1 MGITVY
7 NPQKGRL
14 ETIEAAFTATNTTW
28 FDTAT
33 DNRDIHKITDWKG
46 ALLISELNYTYPFLI
61 YDVSRADIDY
71 DPIRAGAIRD
81 QYE

>member
-14 ETIEAAFTATNTTW
+14 ETIEAVFTAENTTW

-46 ALLISELNYTYPFLI
+46 GLLISELNYTYPFLI
-61 YDVSRADIDY
+61 SGLLTPFKSSLVKA
-71 DPIRAGAIRD
+71 
-81 QYE
+81 

>member
-7 NPQKGRL
+7 NPQKGRN
-14 ETIEAAFTATNTTW
+14 ETIAAVFTAANTTW

-46 ALLISELNYTYPFLI
+46 DLLIGELNYTYPLLI
-61 YDVSRADIDY
+61 YDVSRADIGY
-71 DPIRAGAIRD
+71 DPIRARSIRD
-81 QYE
+81 RYE

>member
-1 MGITVY
+1 MGITVC

-14 ETIEAAFTATNTTW
+14 ETIEALFTDENTTW

-33 DNRDIHKITDWKG
+33 ENRDIHMITDWKEG
-46 ALLISELNYTYPFLI
+46 LLISELNYTYPFLI
-61 YDVSRADIDY
+61 YDVSRDDIGY
-71 DPIRAGAIRD
+71 DPIRARAIRD

>member
-7 NPQKGRL
+7 NPQKGRN
-14 ETIEAAFTATNTTW
+14 ETIDVIFTAENTTW

-33 DNRDIHKITDWKG
+33 GNRDIHKITDWNG
-46 ALLISELNYTYPFLI
+46 GLLISELNYTYPFLI
-61 YDVSRADIDY
+61 YNVSRADIGY
-71 DPIRAGAIRD
+71 DPIRAREIRD

>member
-7 NPQKGRL
+7 NPQKGRN
-14 ETIEAAFTATNTTW
+14 ETIDVIFTAENTTW

-33 DNRDIHKITDWKG
+33 GNRDIHKITDWNG
-46 ALLISELNYTYPFLI
+46 GLLISELNYTYPFLI
-61 YDVSRADIDY
+61 YNVSRADIGY
-71 DPIRAGAIRD
+71 DPIRARAIRD

>member
-7 NPQKGRL
+7 NPQKGRN
-14 ETIEAAFTATNTTW
+14 ETIEAVFTAENTTW

-46 ALLISELNYTYPFLI
+46 GLLISELNYTYPVLI
-61 YDVSRADIDY
+61 YDVSRADIGY
-71 DPIRAGAIRD
+71 DPIRAKAIRD